1 MLEVDADRLPVMTGE
16 PEVTKLA
23 SSTAAD
29 LMLSVSAAA
38 PIGSERAVAPLD
50 VGEPQADS
58 LGVSFRSFLFSNN
71 G

>member
-1 MLEVDADRLPVMTGE
+1 MFEVDADRLPVMTGE
-16 PEVTKLA
+16 PEVTQLA

-38 PIGSERAVAPLD
+38 PIGSERAAALD

-58 LGVSFRSFLFSNN
+58 LGVSF
-71 G
+71 